1 MTFIRPLKISPSM
14 EPITRIGDTRVR
26 GFTLMELLLVLALI
40 ALLASLVTPVVT
52 GSVHRARESTL
63 KENLFA
69 MRKAI
74 DDYYA
79 DNGGYPAELEL
90 LVQKRYLRKVP
101 ADPLTERSDS
111 WVLVRTDDDGKGN
124 GIIDVHS
131 GSEEKDSNSVP
142 YKEW

>member
-1 MTFIRPLKISPSM
+1 MRA
-14 EPITRIGDTRVR
+14 R

-40 ALLASLVTPVVT
+40 ALLASLVAPVVT

-63 KENLFA
+63 KENLFT

-90 LVQKRYLRKVP
+90 LVQKRYLRKIP
-101 ADPLTERSDS
+101 ADPVTERRDS
-111 WVLVRTDDDGKGN
+111 WTLVRADDSGQSKGG
-124 GIIDVHS
+124 GIIDVRS
-131 GSEEKDSNSVP
+131 GSEEKDANGVP

>member
-1 MTFIRPLKISPSM
+1 MFHAPRRGAANDDFGS
-14 EPITRIGDTRVR
+14 RRNG

-40 ALLASLVTPVVT
+40 ALLASLVSAVVT
-52 GSVHRARESTL
+52 GSIHRARESTL
-63 KENLFA
+63 KENLFT

-79 DNGGYPAELEL
+79 DNGGYPAELGV
-90 LVQKRYLRKVP
+90 LVEKRYIRKIPV
-101 ADPLTERSDS
+101 DPFTELSDS
-111 WVLVRTDDDGKGN
+111 WILVRTDDDGQGKGS

-131 GSEEKDSNSVP
+131 GSEEMADNGVP

>member
-1 MTFIRPLKISPSM
+1 MRA
-14 EPITRIGDTRVR
+14 R
-26 GFTLMELLLVLALI
+26 GFTLMELLLVLTLI
-40 ALLASLVTPVVT
+40 ALLTSLAAPVVT

-63 KENLFA
+63 KENLFT

-79 DNGGYPAELEL
+79 DNGAYPPELALLAE
-90 LVQKRYLRKVP
+90 KRYLRKIP
-101 ADPLTERSDS
+101 ADPFTDRSDS
-111 WVLVRTDDDGKGN
+111 WTLVRTDDDVQNGGN

-131 GSEEKDSNSVP
+131 GSDEKDGDGVP